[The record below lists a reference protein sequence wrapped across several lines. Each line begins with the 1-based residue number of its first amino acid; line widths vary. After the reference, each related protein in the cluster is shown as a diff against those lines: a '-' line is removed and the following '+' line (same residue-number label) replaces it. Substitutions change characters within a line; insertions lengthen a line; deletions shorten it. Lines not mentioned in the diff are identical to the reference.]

1 MSEEALN
8 GHEEWSFKLNPW
20 ITMVPLMLSIF
31 MYALDETISNVALP
45 YMAGTFS
52 VSHNES
58 TWIITSY
65 LVASGIAIPAVDF
78 FSKLFGRKQYFMLS
92 IVVFTIA
99 SIFCGISNSMTM
111 MLFSRILQ
119 GVGGGG
125 IMPIAQ
131 AMIFEIFPKEKLSAA
146 MAIFGLGVIM
156 APIMGPAV
164 GGWLTKNFSWPFIYF
179 INIPFGIIALILS
192 HKFIEEPPYSKKQ
205 KNVTM
210 DISGFVFLALWLL
223 TLQVV
228 LDKGNDADWF
238 NATWI
243 CQLSAV
249 SLFSFLT
256 FVYIQIKKAKRT
268 PA

>member
-78 FSKLFGRKQYFMLS
+78 FSKLIGRKQYFMLS

-99 SIFCGISNSMTM
+99 SIF
-111 MLFSRILQ
+111 
-119 GVGGGG
+119 
-125 IMPIAQ
+125 
-131 AMIFEIFPKEKLSAA
+131 
-146 MAIFGLGVIM
+146 
-156 APIMGPAV
+156 
-164 GGWLTKNFSWPFIYF
+164 
-179 INIPFGIIALILS
+179 
-192 HKFIEEPPYSKKQ
+192 
-205 KNVTM
+205 
-210 DISGFVFLALWLL
+210 
-223 TLQVV
+223 
-228 LDKGNDADWF
+228 
-238 NATWI
+238 
-243 CQLSAV
+243 
-249 SLFSFLT
+249 
-256 FVYIQIKKAKRT
+256 
-268 PA
+268 